1 MLSLNRLTKLAISIP
16 LTDIIAVLA
25 FSAIKGEIEKRARD
39 VYEKRSMLAVL
50 DGRERNFLELKTDRA
65 MIEQNLPTLKEA
77 LPQESDIDNVVT
89 DLESVARRTGN
100 DQVLNFDPL
109 ASASD
114 LGSMKSIGFSANL
127 SGNLPSFSLYLSEL
141 EKLPYPIEISS
152 VNVLNDSGSLSGGSR
167 LNLTAKLYYR
177 K

>member
-1 MLSLNRLTKLAISIP
+1 
-16 LTDIIAVLA
+16 
-25 FSAIKGEIEKRARD
+25 
-39 VYEKRSMLAVL
+39 
-50 DGRERNFLELKTDRA
+50 